1 MKAPM
6 IGHIIKQF
14 LFEQKTDT
22 YKAVTKTASSSD
34 KLEAK
39 RAGGEYAFIVKIIL
53 SNPTAKISD
62 RQARMILSNHI
73 KQDKSKG
80 NAYVGDTSK
89 YANGNYIYLA
99 SNPLTD
105 SAKRLTFNVWILN
118 RQELKDIAVSV
129 QDREKMKGFFFA
141 YPTSIDFGNITIGN
155 SPIMSYDDMA
165 KWFSIL
171 TVEAKKKDVDLSL
184 PDIKQ
189 INTVETSLDTTQ
201 YETKLVVITD
211 DNYYEYPEA
220 WQRFRGNAKVSY
232 STNGQRIIIPI
243 EGRLYS
249 RATGVDGEIRKSR
262 FIGTFKNGVP
272 SNGVLEVLQLGV
284 DASILNTKNEIPKDE
299 IYTKWT
305 GDVSST
311 VIDTASGPA
320 IETIEPIVRQGKYDI
335 KPRLILEYTENG
347 EYQSNI
353 PGKLGTNRIYYLDS
367 KTETIYSVSI
377 LKTKLYWFSM
387 TQNDFEAWIHNPT
400 EAPLTSPI
408 TDEATTDLLN
418 KRWPEAFA
426 GLEPILNKKLNT
438 PIQFKNPE
446 VTLYKKN
453 SNGTFEEKNK
463 LSTVGIPNQYWL
475 DVVSAGYT
483 NLVGTTKDPSKSYWV
498 KSDQIK

>member
-1 MKAPM
+1 
-6 IGHIIKQF
+6 
-14 LFEQKTDT
+14 
-22 YKAVTKTASSSD
+22 
-34 KLEAK
+34 
-39 RAGGEYAFIVKIIL
+39 
-53 SNPTAKISD
+53 
-62 RQARMILSNHI
+62 
-73 KQDKSKG
+73 
-80 NAYVGDTSK
+80 
-89 YANGNYIYLA
+89 
-99 SNPLTD
+99 
-105 SAKRLTFNVWILN
+105 
-118 RQELKDIAVSV
+118 
-129 QDREKMKGFFFA
+129 
-141 YPTSIDFGNITIGN
+141 
-155 SPIMSYDDMA
+155 MSYDDMA

-211 DNYYEYPEA
+211 DNYNEYPEA
-220 WQRFRGNAKVSY
+220 WQSFRGNAKVSY

-243 EGRLYS
+243 EGRMYFQ
-249 RATGVDGEIRKSR
+249 ATGVDGEIRNAR

-284 DASILNTKNEIPKDE
+284 DDSILNTKNEIPKNE

-320 IETIEPIVRQGKYDI
+320 IKTIKPIVRQGKYDI
-335 KPRLILEYTENG
+335 KPRLRLKYTENG

-367 KTETIYSVSI
+367 KTDTIYSVSI
-377 LKTKLYWFSM
+377 AKNKLYWFSM
-387 TQNDFEAWIHNPT
+387 TKDDFESWITDPT

-418 KRWPEAFA
+418 KRWPEAFS

-453 SNGTFEEKNK
+453 SDGTFEEKSK

-483 NLVGTTKDPSKSYWV
+483 NLVGTTKDPAKSYWV